1 MILEKKIKI
10 EILNFKYFETFSQIN
25 QMKKSKIIFAIVT
38 LGLSFY
44 FALAITKKVFSKKEI
59 ATNKIENKDFE
70 KIQDGDM
77 IFQTSQSAQCEAV
90 RIATNS
96 KFSHCGIIFIIND
109 TKMVFEAVQPVKLTP
124 IADWITHGKDNKY
137 VVKRLKNAKTI
148 LTDLTLQ
155 KMKDYGHNFLNKDY
169 DGYFNWNDD
178 QIYCSELV
186 WKIYKN
192 AANIELCQLA
202 KLKSFNLN
210 SNKVKVIL
218 AERYGKNIPLEEDVV
233 APSQIVNSK
242 ILETVFDN
250 Y

>member
-1 MILEKKIKI
+1 
-10 EILNFKYFETFSQIN
+10 
-25 QMKKSKIIFAIVT
+25 MKKGKIIFAIVT

-44 FALAITKKVFSKKEI
+44 FALAITKSVFNKKEI
-59 ATNKIENKDFE
+59 ALKVTQNTDLENIK
-70 KIQDGDM
+70 DGDM

-96 KFSHCGIIFIIND
+96 KFSHCGIIFVMNGK
-109 TKMVFEAVQPVKLTP
+109 KMVFEAVQPVKLTR
-124 IADWITHGKDNKY
+124 IKDWITHGKDNKY
-137 VVKRLKNAKTI
+137 VVKRLKNAQTI
-148 LTDLTLQ
+148 LTQTTLQ

-169 DGYFNWNDD
+169 DGYFSWNDD

-192 AANIELCQLA
+192 AANIELCKLA
-202 KLKSFNLN
+202 KLKSFNL
-210 SNKVKVIL
+210 SNEKVKVIL

-233 APSQIVNSK
+233 APSQIVDSE
-242 ILETVFDN
+242 ILETIFDN

>member
-1 MILEKKIKI
+1 
-10 EILNFKYFETFSQIN
+10 
-25 QMKKSKIIFAIVT
+25 MKKGKIIFAIVT

-44 FALAITKKVFSKKEI
+44 FALAITKSVFNKKEI
-59 ATNKIENKDFE
+59 ALKVTQNTDLENIK
-70 KIQDGDM
+70 DGDM

-96 KFSHCGIIFIIND
+96 KFSHCGIIFVMNGK
-109 TKMVFEAVQPVKLTP
+109 KMVFEAVQPVKLTP
-124 IADWITHGKDNKY
+124 IEDWITHGKDSKY

-148 LTDLTLQ
+148 LTESTLQ
-155 KMKDYGHNFLNKDY
+155 KMKDYGHNFLNKNY
-169 DGYFNWNDD
+169 DGYFEWNDN

-192 AANIELCQLA
+192 GANIELCKLA
-202 KLKSFNLN
+202 KLKSFKLDNPI
-210 SNKVKVIL
+210 VKVIL
-218 AERYGKNIPLEEDVV
+218 KERYGNKIPLEEDVV
-233 APSQIVNSK
+233 APSQIVDSE